1 MEDIGEAPVGFDRS
15 WSAPIGRG
23 PGRKDVTSMRLANLS
38 GQATLLA
45 PDDTR
50 IKVAEASDGRFGP
63 GIQAL
68 YHQWE
73 GFRAWADSWTAAGPG
88 AHRPDPGRDP
98 GDPGPARDNP
108 ATRLHAPAQA
118 AGAAGSPAPAP
129 TQVFG
134 IGRNYREHAA
144 ETGSEVSEIPATFTK
159 YPTCLTGDQA
169 EVVLPSAQVD
179 WEVELV
185 VVIGLGAWQVQ
196 EADGWRHV
204 AGLTIGQDLSERRVQ
219 FAAGSQFS
227 LGKSYPGFGPM
238 GPVLVTP
245 DELDHPDDL
254 AISCAVNGET
264 VQESR
269 TSEMVFTVPRLVAEL
284 SAVVPLLPGD
294 VIFTGTPAGVGFART
309 PPRFLAPGDVITS
322 TIEGI
327 GTMTTRCVGRPG

>member
-1 MEDIGEAPVGFDRS
+1 
-15 WSAPIGRG
+15 
-23 PGRKDVTSMRLANLS
+23 MRLANLS
-38 GQATLLA
+38 GHATVLSPTGA
-45 PDDTR
+45 VD
-50 IKVAEASDGRFGP
+50 VADASGGRFGP
-63 GIQAL
+63 EIQSL
-68 YHQWE
+68 YPRW
-73 GFRAWADSWTAAGPG
+73 GDFRAWADRWILGGEARGAAASATEAGG
-88 AHRPDPGRDP
+88 A
-98 GDPGPARDNP
+98 ARA
-108 ATRLHAPAQA
+108 ATET
-118 AGAAGSPAPAP
+118 GGGAGSPAPAP

-169 EVVLPSAQVD
+169 EVTLPSASVD

-185 VVIGLGAWQVQ
+185 VVIGTPAWRVA

-219 FAAGSQFS
+219 YAAGSQFS

-238 GPVLVTP
+238 GPALVTP
-245 DELDHPDDL
+245 DELAHPDDL
-254 AISCAVNGET
+254 AISCQVNGET
-264 VQESR
+264 VQQSR
-269 TSEMVFTVPRLVAEL
+269 TSEMVFGVARLIAEL
-284 SAVVPLLPGD
+284 SAIVPLLPGD

-327 GTMTTRCVGRPG
+327 GTLTTRCVAGDG